1 MISPTLHTAGLAGLE
16 AAINKALSLDP
27 ASQQKLRLLN
37 GHVFQLQLTSPE
49 LSFYCIPGSHGLRLC
64 GYYEDAADTK
74 LSGTA
79 SEFFKLATASD
90 PANALIN
97 GKLELHGDSSALI
110 ELQKIGQQLEL
121 DWEAPLVN
129 VFGDVAGHM
138 LADNLRKGFSFAS
151 QAFKSFKRQT
161 EEYIKEESDLLAPRW
176 QVEQF
181 YREVENLQLRSER
194 LAARIN
200 KLTQQKTQG

>member
-16 AAINKALSLDP
+16 AAINQALTLDP
-27 ASQQKLRLLN
+27 ATQAKLSQLH

-49 LSFYCIPGSHGLRLC
+49 LSFYCIPGDKELRLC
-64 GYYEDAADTK
+64 GIYEGDADTK
-74 LSGTA
+74 LSGSA

-97 GKLELHGDSSALI
+97 GKLELHGDSNALI
-110 ELQKIGQQLEL
+110 TLQKIGQQLEL
-121 DWEAPLVN
+121 DWEAPIVN

-138 LADNLRKGFSFAS
+138 LANNLRKGFSFAS
-151 QAFKSFKRQT
+151 QALKSFKRQS
-161 EEYIKEESDLLAPRW
+161 EEYIKEESDLLPPRW

-181 YREVENLQLRSER
+181 YSEVENLQLRTER